1 MGPWDRPR
9 YPWEDTGKECQKT
22 IHAFCSELKLL
33 GLWDVETDWWWYSW
47 WRDLRCTVEA
57 EASVGLMWSS
67 DIKVCQLMDV
77 FLLVLYISCKPCC
90 YCEAEAFG
98 RVWLWEK
105 SVKAFVD
112 ATRNTESLLW
122 PSNCLLMVFFSLRLQ
137 QKHVFLFSKAMQVF
151 SLEKD
156 CIKNSR
162 HSMLLQRKR
171 WPWKKSVAATEE
183 KLRNI
188 FLEPQIKAIFCLPPL
203 TNATDAVRLCT
214 GDKCNH

>member
-9 YPWEDTGKECQKT
+9 FPWEATGKELQKT
-22 IHAFCSELKLL
+22 IDAFCSELKLL
-33 GLWDVETDWWWYSW
+33 GLWDMETEVCWWWYSW

-112 ATRNTESLLW
+112 AARNIEPLLW
-122 PSNCLLMVFFSLRLQ
+122 PSHCLLMVFFSLCLQ
-137 QKHVFLFSKAMQVF
+137 QKHVFLSLKSIQVL
-151 SLEKD
+151 SLEVGCG

-171 WPWKKSVAATEE
+171 WPWKKSRAATER
-183 KLRNI
+183 K
-188 FLEPQIKAIFCLPPL
+188 
-203 TNATDAVRLCT
+203 D
-214 GDKCNH
+214 